1 MHSAP
6 AAAPLTFPPYT
17 SNYTGGVFTLHT
29 AVANQSSALLVCNA
43 QGGHLASFSSLEEQ
57 AEVEGAYLNL
67 VSLRVCVCVRVQVL
81 VGAASMQQ
89 REGSLL
95 HAAQCDPIIIRLL
108 SS

>member
-29 AVANQSSALLVCNA
+29 VVANQSSAQLVCNA

-67 VSLRVCVCVRVQVL
+67 VSLRVCVRVQVL
-81 VGAASMQQ
+81 VGAASLQH